1 MNFKN
6 QYLLLFVRIKRI
18 LISATV
24 AVYFVF
30 TCGVTLNVHFCMGH
44 FSSVELYKQPAKSC
58 STCGMRVKNPKCCHD
73 EVKLIKLQ
81 NAHQHSSFVY
91 NHEIVLSSLVTT
103 FNYVAFTVT
112 NEKASIN
119 KITHSP
125 PLISQQDTYLQ
136 NGVFII

>member
-18 LISATV
+18 LISVTV

-81 NAHQHSSFVY
+81 NAHQHSSF
-91 NHEIVLSSLVTT
+91 
-103 FNYVAFTVT
+103 A
-112 NEKASIN
+112 
-119 KITHSP
+119 ITMKLF
-125 PLISQQDTYLQ
+125 PLRLLLR
-136 NGVFII
+136 FAM

>member
-18 LISATV
+18 LISVTV

-30 TCGVTLNVHFCMGH
+30 TCGVTLNLHFCMGR
-44 FSSVELYKQPAKSC
+44 FSSAELYKPPAKSC

-125 PLISQQDTYLQ
+125 PSISQQDIYLQ
-136 NGVFII
+136 NGVFRI

>member
-1 MNFKN
+1 M
-6 QYLLLFVRIKRI
+6 RIKRI
-18 LISATV
+18 LISVTV
-24 AVYFVF
+24 AIYFVF
-30 TCGVTLNVHFCMGH
+30 TCGVTLNLHFCMGR
-44 FSSVELYKQPAKSC
+44 FSSVELYKQPAKRC

-91 NHEIVLSSLVTT
+91 NHQIIPSSPVAT
-103 FNYVAFTVT
+103 FHYVAFALT
-112 NEKASIN
+112 NENASMD

-136 NGVFII
+136 NGVFRI